1 MPTTSFG
8 LDTALST
15 LYSTAAAHMILRMT
29 LVLFLIGYLLSVFEW
44 PLYVSR
50 PEWTLSIVRTA
61 GYVGKDIWR

>member
-1 MPTTSFG
+1 
-8 LDTALST
+8 
-15 LYSTAAAHMILRMT
+15 MILRMT
-29 LVLFLIGYLLSVFEW
+29 LVLFLISYLLSVFEW